1 MEKHEKS
8 LLQQKQE
15 NLNYIMKFQEI
26 KLTTICKKLNI
37 NIQNLYHGRVSADK
51 VLQVK
56 LEIQKQLVDL
66 VLTEKQ
72 EG

>member
-1 MEKHEKS
+1 MEKHEKN

-15 NLNYIMKFQEI
+15 NLNYIMKFQGI
-26 KLTTICKKLNI
+26 KLTSICKKLNI
-37 NIQNLYHGRVSADK
+37 NIQNLYHGRISAEKVS
-51 VLQVK
+51 LVK

-66 VLTEKQ
+66 VLTEK